1 MSALESGALFR
12 IRRVCYP
19 SQLLDLPTPGE
30 QRDVEPNFQALRK
43 EFPVLERKT
52 YLNSGSYGALANDV
66 KRAFE
71 AYLEER
77 LLTGA
82 NWDAW
87 ATKNEA
93 VRALTATLLH
103 AAPGEI
109 AVTASVSAGLNS
121 LASAVDFSGPR
132 NKVVIS
138 DFEFPTNAQIWHA
151 QEPRG
156 ARVVHV
162 PPAPDGYIPL
172 ESFAAAID
180 EQTQL
185 VAITHVCYRN
195 GAKLDIPG
203 IVRLAHAKGAKV
215 LLDCYQS
222 VGSLDI
228 DVKALDV
235 DFAAGGMLKYLLGTA
250 GIGFLYARET
260 FIESLVPTN
269 SGWFAQADI
278 AAMDITANR
287 PASNAR
293 RFEAGT
299 PAVVN
304 CYAAEAGLKF
314 LLAVGTPAIE
324 KRNYALTR
332 RCMQRLEEIGW
343 PSITPTQDERRGAT
357 IAVPSRDCGGLSAQ
371 LMKRDIVTSPRDG
384 NVRASFHFYN
394 DEDDVESFI
403 AAMKDLR
410 GSFGVR

>member
-1 MSALESGALFR
+1 M
-12 IRRVCYP
+12 
-19 SQLLDLPTPGE
+19 
-30 QRDVEPNFQALRK
+30 EPDFQALRR
-43 EFPVLERKT
+43 EFPILECKT
-52 YLNSGSYGALANDV
+52 YLNSGSYGALANGV
-66 KRAFE
+66 KAAVE
-71 AYLEER
+71 AYLEDR
-77 LLTGA
+77 LLVGA

-87 ATKNEA
+87 VAKNES

-103 AAPGEI
+103 AVPDEI
-109 AVTASVSAGLNS
+109 AVTASVSAGLNA

-132 NKVVIS
+132 NKAVVS
-138 DFEFPTNAQIWHA
+138 DFEFPTSAQIWHA

-162 PPAPDGYIPL
+162 PPAADGYIPL
-172 ESFAAAID
+172 ENFAEAID
-180 EQTQL
+180 EQTLL

-203 IVRLAHAKGAKV
+203 IVRLAHAKGARV

-250 GIGFLYARET
+250 GIGFLYVRDSLIQT
-260 FIESLVPTN
+260 LVPTN

-287 PASNAR
+287 PAPNAR
-293 RFEAGT
+293 RFEAGA
-299 PAVVN
+299 PGVVN

-324 KRNYALTR
+324 IRNYALTR

-343 PSITPTQDERRGAT
+343 PSITPTQNERRGAT
-357 IAVPSRDCGGLSAQ
+357 VAVPSRDCGELSGE
-371 LMKRDIVTSPRDG
+371 LMKRGIITSYRDG

-394 DEDDVESFI
+394 DEHDVESFI
-403 AAMKDLR
+403 AAMKALR
-410 GSFGVR
+410 GAFGPL

>member
-1 MSALESGALFR
+1 M
-12 IRRVCYP
+12 
-19 SQLLDLPTPGE
+19 
-30 QRDVEPNFQALRK
+30 EPNFQALRK

-66 KRAFE
+66 KTAFE
-71 AYLEER
+71 AYMEDR
-77 LLTGA
+77 LRMGA

-87 ATKNEA
+87 IAKNES
-93 VRALTATLLH
+93 VRALTATLLR
-103 AAPGEI
+103 AVPDEI
-109 AVTASVSAGLNS
+109 AVTASVSAGLNA
-121 LASAVDFSGPR
+121 LASAFDFSGPR
-132 NKVVIS
+132 NKVVVS
-138 DFEFPTNAQIWHA
+138 DFEFPTNAEIWHA

-162 PPAPDGYIPL
+162 PCAADGYIPV
-172 ESFAAAID
+172 ENFAEAID
-180 EQTQL
+180 AQTQL

-203 IVRLAHAKGAKV
+203 IVRLAHAKGAMV

-250 GIGFLYARET
+250 GIGFLYVRDS
-260 FIESLVPTN
+260 FVQSLVPTN
-269 SGWFAQADI
+269 SGWCAQAEI

-287 PASNAR
+287 PAPNAR

-304 CYAAEAGLKF
+304 SYAAEAGLKF
-314 LLAVGTPAIE
+314 VLAVGTPAIE

-343 PSITPTQDERRGAT
+343 PSITPTQNERRGAT
-357 IAVPSRDCGGLSAQ
+357 VAVPSRDCGRLCAE
-371 LMKRDIVTSPRDG
+371 LMKRDIVTSHRDD
-384 NVRASFHFYN
+384 NIRASFHFYN
-394 DEDDVESFI
+394 DENDVESFI

-410 GSFGVR
+410 GSLRPR